1 MRYYTHANNFTQV
14 NLGEI
19 AMTKGQITILSWTLV
34 AAFTVVTLVLN
45 LLPGALP
52 PLVGVMLVT
61 LLPFA
66 FFFVHGSVNYRFR
79 DVLVFA
85 SVTLV
90 VSNIFENMSILTGFP
105 FGHYYYTDGL
115 GPKLFLVPI
124 LIGLAYLGTGYLS
137 WTLARVILGAT
148 EQRLPGYFIFTVPM
162 LASFLMVSWDLSFDP
177 INSTIGHIWIW
188 QQGGNYFGVPF
199 SNFMGW
205 FLTVFVFFQLF
216 ALYLRGRQNA
226 YAQVQ
231 PVSRGYWLQ
240 AVVFYGVIALSTPL
254 NMLTQTTNAT
264 IADAAG
270 VLWRTQDIYVVSGL
284 VWIFTMIPF
293 TVLSLMKIAE
303 LPSAVRNTVPEV
315 RPALNAK

>member
-1 MRYYTHANNFTQV
+1 
-14 NLGEI
+14 
-19 AMTKGQITILSWTLV
+19 MTKRQINTLLWILV
-34 AAFTVVTLVLN
+34 GIFIIVTLVWR

-52 PLVGVMLVT
+52 PLIAIALIT
-61 LLPFA
+61 LLPFV
-66 FFFVHGSVNYRFR
+66 FVFVHGSVNYRFR

-85 SVTLV
+85 AITLV

-124 LIGLAYLGTGYLS
+124 LIGPAYLGTGYLS

-148 EQRLPGYFIFTVPM
+148 EQRLPGHFIFTVPV
-162 LASFLMVSWDLSFDP
+162 LASFIMVAWDLSFDP
-177 INSTIGHIWIW
+177 LASTIGHLWIW

-226 YAQVQ
+226 YAQAQ
-231 PVSRGYWLQ
+231 AVSRGYWLQ

-254 NMLTQTTNAT
+254 NMLTQTASTT

-284 VWIFTMIPF
+284 VWIFTMIAF

-303 LPSAVRNTVPEV
+303 LPSAVRNAIPEV

>member
-1 MRYYTHANNFTQV
+1 
-14 NLGEI
+14 
-19 AMTKGQITILSWTLV
+19 MTKRQIDTLSWIIV
-34 AAFTVVTLVLN
+34 ALFTVVTLVWR

-52 PLVGVMLVT
+52 PLMAIALIT
-61 LLPFA
+61 LLPFV
-66 FFFVHGSVNYRFR
+66 FVFVHGSVNYRFR
-79 DVLVFA
+79 DMLVFA
-85 SVTLV
+85 AITLV

-105 FGHYYYTDGL
+105 FGHYYYTEGL

-124 LIGLAYLGTGYLS
+124 LIGPAYLGTGYLS

-148 EQRLPGYFIFTVPM
+148 EQRLPSNSIFTVPL
-162 LASFLMVSWDLSFDP
+162 LASFIMVSWDLSFDP
-177 INSTIGHIWIW
+177 TASTINHNWIW

-216 ALYLRGRQNA
+216 ALYLRGQQNA
-226 YAQVQ
+226 YAEV
-231 PVSRGYWLQ
+231 PAMSRGYWLQ
-240 AVVFYGVIALSTPL
+240 AVVFYGVVTLSTPL

-284 VWIFTMIPF
+284 VWIFTMIAF

-303 LPSAVRNTVPEV
+303 LPSAVRDTLRQV

>member
-1 MRYYTHANNFTQV
+1 
-14 NLGEI
+14 
-19 AMTKGQITILSWTLV
+19 MTKGQINILSWTLV
-34 AAFTVVTLVLN
+34 AIFTVVTLVWR
-45 LLPGALP
+45 LLPDALP
-52 PLVGVMLVT
+52 PLVAIALIT
-61 LLPFA
+61 LLPLV
-66 FFFVHGSVNYRFR
+66 FFLVHGSGNYSFR

-85 SVTLV
+85 AVALV

-124 LIGLAYLGTGYLS
+124 LIGPAYLGTGYLS
-137 WTLARVILGAT
+137 WTLARLILGAR
-148 EQRLPGYFIFTVPM
+148 EQRLPGYFIFTVPV
-162 LASFLMVSWDLSFDP
+162 LASFIMVSWDLSFDP
-177 INSTIGHIWIW
+177 IASTINHNWIW

-226 YAQVQ
+226 YAQA
-231 PVSRGYWLQ
+231 PAMSRGYWLQ
-240 AVVFYGVIALSTPL
+240 AVVFYGVTALSTPL
-254 NMLTQTTNAT
+254 SMLTQTTNAT
-264 IADAAG
+264 IADTAG

-284 VWIFTMIPF
+284 VSIFTMILF

-303 LPSAVRNTVPEV
+303 LPSAVRNTVGQV

>member
-1 MRYYTHANNFTQV
+1 M
-14 NLGEI
+14 
-19 AMTKGQITILSWTLV
+19 MTKGQMNILSWILV
-34 AAFTVVTLVLN
+34 AVFTVVTLVWR
-45 LLPGALP
+45 LLPDALP
-52 PLVGVMLVT
+52 PLVAIALIT
-61 LLPFA
+61 LLPLV
-66 FFFVHGSVNYRFR
+66 FFLVHGSVNYRFR

-85 SVTLV
+85 ALALV
-90 VSNIFENMSILTGFP
+90 ISNIFENMSILTGFP

-124 LIGLAYLGTGYLS
+124 LIGPAYLGTGYLS
-137 WTLARVILGAT
+137 WMLARVILGAM
-148 EQRLPGYFIFTVPM
+148 EQRLPGNSIFTIPL
-162 LASFLMVSWDLSFDP
+162 LASFIMVSWDLSFDP
-177 INSTIGHIWIW
+177 TASTINHSWIW

-226 YAQVQ
+226 YAQV
-231 PVSRGYWLQ
+231 PAMSRGYWLQ
-240 AVVFYGVIALSTPL
+240 AVVFYGVVTVSTPL
-254 NMLTQTTNAT
+254 NMLTQTTNTT

-284 VWIFTMIPF
+284 VWIFTMIAF

-303 LPSAVRNTVPEV
+303 LPSAVRNTFGQV
-315 RPALNAK
+315 RSALNAK

>member
-1 MRYYTHANNFTQV
+1 M
-14 NLGEI
+14 
-19 AMTKGQITILSWTLV
+19 MTKGQMNILSWITV
-34 AAFTVVTLVLN
+34 AVFTVVTLVWRLV
-45 LLPGALP
+45 PGALP
-52 PLVGVMLVT
+52 PLVSIALVT
-61 LLPFA
+61 LLPFV
-66 FFFVHGSVNYRFR
+66 FVFVHGSVNYRFR

-85 SVTLV
+85 AITLV

-124 LIGLAYLGTGYLS
+124 LIGPAYLGTGYLS
-137 WTLARVILGAT
+137 WTLARVIVGDR
-148 EQRLPGYFIFTVPM
+148 EQRLPGHFIFTVPV
-162 LASFLMVSWDLSFDP
+162 LASFIMVSWDLSFDP
-177 INSTIGHIWIW
+177 IASTIGHQWIW

-226 YAQVQ
+226 YTQAQA
-231 PVSRGYWLQ
+231 VSREYWVQ

>member
-1 MRYYTHANNFTQV
+1 
-14 NLGEI
+14 
-19 AMTKGQITILSWTLV
+19 MTKGQINTLSWTLV
-34 AAFTVVTLVLN
+34 AVSTVATLVWRLV
-45 LLPGALP
+45 PDALP
-52 PLVGVMLVT
+52 TLVSVMLVA
-61 LLPFA
+61 LLPFV
-66 FFFVHGSVNYRFR
+66 FVFVHGSVNYRFR

-85 SVTLV
+85 AITLV

-124 LIGLAYLGTGYLS
+124 LIGPAYLGTGYLA

-148 EQRLPGYFIFTVPM
+148 EQRLPGHFILTVPV
-162 LASFLMVSWDLSFDP
+162 LASFIMVSWDLAFDP
-177 INSTIGHIWIW
+177 IASTINHNWIW

-226 YAQVQ
+226 CAQVQ
-231 PVSRGYWLQ
+231 AVSRGYWLQ
-240 AVVFYGVIALSTPL
+240 AVVFYAVIALGTPL

-270 VLWRTQDIYVVSGL
+270 VLWRTQDIYVVTGL
-284 VWIFTMIPF
+284 VWIFTMFAF

-303 LPSAVRNTVPEV
+303 LPAAVRNTAAKSASALVGS
-315 RPALNAK
+315 RPSGMRKAMP

>member
-1 MRYYTHANNFTQV
+1 
-14 NLGEI
+14 
-19 AMTKGQITILSWTLV
+19 MTKGQINTLSWTLV
-34 AAFTVVTLVLN
+34 AISTIATLVWRLV
-45 LLPGALP
+45 PDALP
-52 PLVGVMLVT
+52 TLVSVMLVA
-61 LLPFA
+61 LLPFV
-66 FFFVHGSVNYRFR
+66 FVFVHGSVNYRFR

-85 SVTLV
+85 AITLV

-124 LIGLAYLGTGYLS
+124 MIGPAYLGTGYLA

-148 EQRLPGYFIFTVPM
+148 EQRLPGHFIFTIPV
-162 LASFLMVSWDLSFDP
+162 LASFIMVSWDLAFDP
-177 INSTIGHIWIW
+177 IASTINHNWIW

-231 PVSRGYWLQ
+231 AVSREYWLQ
-240 AVVFYGVIALSTPL
+240 AVAFYGVIALRTPL
-254 NMLTQTTNAT
+254 SMLTQTTNAT

-270 VLWRTQDIYVVSGL
+270 VLWRTQDIYVVTGL
-284 VWIFTMIPF
+284 VWIFTMFAF

-303 LPSAVRNTVPEV
+303 LPSTVRNTAEKSAQNQT
-315 RPALNAK
+315 RYKEELQLK